1 MNLDHYL
8 TPLTITAAISSLIGM
23 GLLAL
28 ALIRYHLQLA
38 RGLATVL
45 RTLWQKLVTK
55 IAFFWLVIIVF
66 MCISVLESGQ
76 FFNILAHDALFG
88 LLGYAVAL
96 VFDLVAVVCMQAR
109 LEALRMRQ
117 QSGARLYLFC
127 VFICAGM
134 SAFGN
139 VATSLHGYNKNSLSG
154 TPEWMQTVAPWLGMV
169 FPMLIIVISI
179 TADMLI
185 DASPTDKLD
194 VATYRAQERKR
205 VDILT
210 VRKEIEQDLLSLDQE
225 LAAIAQARRT
235 AKRTQKSNTH
245 NGQHSVSSFRWPWEK
260 PPPTIDVE
268 QVVAQTTASV
278 LTQLEPQLQ
287 RFTTLLEQGQHRVTV
302 TPLPPDA
309 PPALPEGS
317 QKRRSEPAHV
327 HLDRQD
333 EPPQSEHEPIGSPG
347 RQPEVHTRV
356 HPEPNGGTKR
366 TGEPAGETG
375 NGTMNLTKKQQAF
388 LFLTT
393 YSQVHH
399 TEPKLEEIMRA
410 VGCSKGAASGYR
422 DAYKRTQAIQ

>member
-1 MNLDHYL
+1 VNLDHYL
-8 TPLTITAAISSLIGM
+8 TPLTITAAISSLITM

-38 RGLATVL
+38 RGFATVL
-45 RTLWQKLVTK
+45 RALWQKLVTK

-194 VATYRAQERKR
+194 VAAYRSQERKR
-205 VDILT
+205 VEILT
-210 VRKEIEQDLLSLDQE
+210 VRKEIEQDLLTLDQE

-235 AKRTQKSNTH
+235 AKRTQKSTAH
-245 NGQHSVSSFRWPWEK
+245 NGQRPVSSYRWPWEK
-260 PPPTIDVE
+260 PQPALDLE
-268 QVVAQTTASV
+268 QVITQATASV
-278 LTQLEPQLQ
+278 LTRLEPQLQ
-287 RFTTLLEQGQHRVTV
+287 HFTTLLEQVQHRVTV

-309 PPALPEGS
+309 PPALPQGS
-317 QKRRSEPAHV
+317 QKRRSEPAQV
-327 HLDRQD
+327 HPDRQG
-333 EPPQSEHEPIGSPG
+333 EPHQGELEPVGSPDK
-347 RQPEVHTRV
+347 PSKVD
-356 HPEPNGGTKR
+356 TKR
-366 TGEPAGETG
+366 THEPAGEPG
-375 NGTMNLTKKQQAF
+375 NGTMNFSKKQQAF
-388 LFLTT
+388 LFLTS
-393 YSQVHH
+393 YYQVHH

-422 DAYKRTQAIQ
+422 DAYKRTQAML